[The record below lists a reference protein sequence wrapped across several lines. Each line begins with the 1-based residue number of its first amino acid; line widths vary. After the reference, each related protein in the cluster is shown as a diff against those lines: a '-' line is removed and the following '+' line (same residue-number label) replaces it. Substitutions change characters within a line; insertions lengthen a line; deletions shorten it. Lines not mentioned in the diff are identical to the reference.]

1 MAIGLSQS
9 KLSDVSGISQYK
21 ISAFERGL
29 PSPNP
34 TQVEISELFSIVSNL
49 DIEQVNVISKK
60 RFQTIDDGLSVMDGL
75 PRRSYS
81 ISPRNPEY
89 LESLEELERNF
100 ALQSTEVSRPKAVS
114 FFAGCGGLCY
124 GIQAAG
130 FDIIGTNELV
140 EDFKTIYRA
149 NFPKVSFL
157 PNDIRTIT
165 KEDLAPYI
173 GVDLMV
179 GGPPCQG
186 FSFAGRRNPN
196 DPRNR
201 LTEEYIQIV
210 ELVQPRFLLLENV
223 KGFKA
228 AFKQNGTGKEKV
240 YAEVVKEKL
249 EKLGYVVF
257 HQMCNAS
264 MFGVPQPRPRFIM
277 IAHKKGED
285 VSLSPFE
292 ALAQFLPEYRQSKGL
307 HKTKDTTVKS
317 AISDLEIER
326 CTVVPSVDT
335 NNFEQIQYKK
345 KKLSAYQKLMRQDCN
360 DNHAPNS
367 LRLARHNTET
377 MRKFKTI
384 LKKYPKGKSL
394 TKAELAALGTKKQ
407 CFTPL
412 HPDMLSRTITTLPDD
427 LLHYSEPR
435 ILTVRENA
443 RIQSFPDWFDFLGK
457 YTTGGARR
465 KEECPRYSQVGN
477 AVPPLMAEALGEILY
492 IMEKRK

>member
-1 MAIGLSQS
+1 MH
-9 KLSDVSGISQYK
+9 
-21 ISAFERGL
+21 F
-29 PSPNP
+29 
-34 TQVEISELFSIVSNL
+34 
-49 DIEQVNVISKK
+49 
-60 RFQTIDDGLSVMDGL
+60 IDL
-75 PRRSYS
+75 
-81 ISPRNPEY
+81 
-89 LESLEELERNF
+89 
-100 ALQSTEVSRPKAVS
+100 
-114 FFAGCGGLCY
+114 FAGCGGLSL
-124 GIQAAG
+124 GLTKAG
-130 FDIIGTNELV
+130 WHGLFAIEKSLDAFETFKHNLV
-140 EDFKTIYRA
+140 ENK
-149 NFPKVSFL
+149 KVIPTFAWPEWL
-157 PNDIRTIT
+157 PCKAMTTSELIQDYSAQLKKLRG
-165 KEDLAPYI
+165 K
-173 GVDLMV
+173 VDLIA

-228 AFKQNGTGKEKV
+228 AFKHNGAGQEKV
-240 YAEVVKEKL
+240 YAEIVKEKL

-277 IAHKKGED
+277 IAHRKSENIKKH
-285 VSLSPFE
+285 PFE
-292 ALAQFLPEYRQSKGL
+292 MLEEFLPEFRHSKGL
-307 HKTKDTTVKS
+307 DKIKDTTVKA
-317 AISDLEIER
+317 AISDLEINGSK
-326 CTVVPSVDT
+326 VIPSVDT
-335 NNFEQIQYKK
+335 KNFEQVQYKK
-345 KKLSAYQKLMRQDCN
+345 KRLSAYQKLMREDCN

-367 LRLARHNTET
+367 LRLARHNAET
-377 MRKFKTI
+377 MRKFNII

-394 TKAELAALGTKKQ
+394 TKAELVALGTKKQ

-443 RIQSFPDWFDFLGK
+443 RIQSFPDWFDFHGK

-477 AVPPLMAEALGEILY
+477 AVPPLMAEGLGLVIKKVGGIDGY
-492 IMEKRK
+492 

>member
-1 MAIGLSQS
+1 M
-9 KLSDVSGISQYK
+9 K
-21 ISAFERGL
+21 ERY
-29 PSPNP
+29 
-34 TQVEISELFSIVSNL
+34 F
-49 DIEQVNVISKK
+49 
-60 RFQTIDDGLSVMDGL
+60 IDL
-75 PRRSYS
+75 
-81 ISPRNPEY
+81 
-89 LESLEELERNF
+89 
-100 ALQSTEVSRPKAVS
+100 
-114 FFAGCGGLCY
+114 FAGCGGLSLGLAKAGWHGLFAIEKSPDAFQTLKHNLIDRDVVTPFTWPTWLPCQSMTTSEL
-124 GIQAAG
+124 IQG
-130 FDIIGTNELV
+130 YSSQLKKLRG
-140 EDFKTIYRA
+140 K
-149 NFPKVSFL
+149 
-157 PNDIRTIT
+157 
-165 KEDLAPYI
+165 
-173 GVDLMV
+173 VDLIA

-201 LTEEYIQIV
+201 LTEEYIHIV

-277 IAHKKGED
+277 IAHKKGENI
-285 VSLSPFE
+285 SLSPFE
-292 ALAQFLPEYRQSKGL
+292 ALAGFLPEYRQSKGL
-307 HKTKDTTVKS
+307 HKTKDTPVKA
-317 AISDLEIER
+317 AISDLEIDG
-326 CTVVPSVDT
+326 CTVIPSPDT
-335 NNFEQIQYKK
+335 KNFEQIQYKK
-345 KKLSAYQKLMRQDCN
+345 RRLSAYQKLMREDCN

-367 LRLARHNTET
+367 LRLARHNAET
-377 MRKFKTI
+377 MRKFKAV

-394 TKAELAALGTKKQ
+394 TKAELVALGTKKQ

-477 AVPPLMAEALGEILY
+477 AVPPLMAEALGKVLC

>member
-1 MAIGLSQS
+1 MEGR
-9 KLSDVSGISQYK
+9 Y
-21 ISAFERGL
+21 F
-29 PSPNP
+29 
-34 TQVEISELFSIVSNL
+34 
-49 DIEQVNVISKK
+49 
-60 RFQTIDDGLSVMDGL
+60 IDL
-75 PRRSYS
+75 
-81 ISPRNPEY
+81 
-89 LESLEELERNF
+89 
-100 ALQSTEVSRPKAVS
+100 
-114 FFAGCGGLCY
+114 FAGCGGLSLGLSRAGWHGLFAVEKSPDAFQTLKHNLIDRDVVTPFFWPSWLPCQAMTTSEL
-124 GIQAAG
+124 IQGYSAQLKKLRG
-130 FDIIGTNELV
+130 
-140 EDFKTIYRA
+140 K
-149 NFPKVSFL
+149 
-157 PNDIRTIT
+157 
-165 KEDLAPYI
+165 
-173 GVDLMV
+173 VDLIA

-228 AFKQNGTGKEKV
+228 AFKHNGAGQEKV
-240 YAEVVKEKL
+240 YAEIVKEKL

-277 IAHKKGED
+277 IAHRKSESIKKH
-285 VSLSPFE
+285 PFE
-292 ALAQFLPEYRQSKGL
+292 MLEEFLPEFRHSKGL
-307 HKTKDTTVKS
+307 HKIKDTTVKA
-317 AISDLEIER
+317 AISDLEINGG
-326 CTVVPSVDT
+326 TVIPSVDT
-335 NNFEQIQYKK
+335 KNFEQVQYKK
-345 KKLSAYQKLMRQDCN
+345 KRLSAYQKLMRADCN

-377 MRKFKTI
+377 MRKFNII

-477 AVPPLMAEALGEILY
+477 AVPPLMSEALGEI
-492 IMEKRK
+492 IMNMNKE